1 MRPLLFKLPFPNNTS
16 FYYSKYDCDYFER
29 PWHFHKEFELV
40 YIVKSTGTKF
50 IGNQVQPFEDG
61 DLTLIGADIPH
72 LFRNDEVYYDANN
85 RNQASSIFIHFNP
98 SFLGNS
104 FFEIPEFIKIRK
116 LLHDASL
123 GLQIEGATKKSVVS
137 IMIAMET
144 QDAAQKIMSLL
155 QILDTLSKGKE
166 VQPILNIPFVG
177 KSSHDAEK
185 VNKVFNYIMLNYTR
199 EIYLK
204 EIADQLH
211 MSTAAFSRYFK
222 THTAKTFSDF
232 VTEIR
237 INHACKLLI
246 EKNYTV
252 SEIGFMCGFENRA
265 NFYRHF
271 KKQIGKVP
279 KEYASRCGL

>member
-72 LFRNDEVYYDANN
+72 LFRNDEVYYDTNN

-166 VQPILNIPFVG
+166 VQPILNLPFVG

-222 THTAKTFSDF
+222 THTAKTFSDY

-279 KEYASRCGL
+279 KEYASRYGL